1 MRNLATF
8 SVIVP
13 VHNGEKTLRR
23 CVESLVPQVSRILLI
38 ENGSKD
44 RSRALCYALA
54 EEFANVTA
62 LDGNPTGGVS
72 AARNLGL
79 HYADTPYILFCD
91 CDDYVEPDYAECFRQ
106 VLAYADFAICGY
118 VNHDEVANG
127 RTDIYGFS
135 ETETVELLPRLEE
148 IHGKCLLQ
156 QLWNKV
162 FRTDIIKDNHIRF
175 DESISIGED
184 MRFILDYLAAARPRK
199 TALLAKPLY
208 HYMRDQPGSL
218 MYRMGTEKM
227 DEAIRNLKTMYRL
240 MDMPESMIE
249 EKLILERERQKGL
262 YAYLIMHNMG
272 MPIRQRRRLILALDE
287 KEGKQLWQKNALL
300 FCKEKIS
307 RMLKR

>member
-1 MRNLATF
+1 MF

-23 CVESLVPQVSRILLI
+23 CVESLAPQVSRVLLI

-44 RSRALCYALA
+44 RSRQLCHALA
-54 EEFANVTA
+54 AEFPNVTA
-62 LDGNPTGGVS
+62 LDGDPQGGVS
-72 AARNLGL
+72 KARNLGL
-79 HYADTPYILFCD
+79 EYADTPYILFCD
-91 CDDYVEPDYAECFRQ
+91 CDDYVEPDYAENFRKA
-106 VLAYADFAICGY
+106 LEAADFAICGY

-127 RTDIYGFS
+127 RTDIYGFPEDEIIS
-135 ETETVELLPRLEE
+135 LLPRLEE

-162 FRTDIIKDNHIRF
+162 FSRDVIEKHHIRF

-184 MRFILDYLAAARPRK
+184 LRFVLDYLAAARPGK
-199 TALLAKPLY
+199 TELIARPLY

-227 DEAIRNLKTMYRL
+227 EEAIRNLEKLYRL
-240 MDMPESMIE
+240 SGLDEAIIE
-249 EKLILERERQKGL
+249 DKLAREREHQKEL

-272 MPIRQRRRLILALDE
+272 MPMLQRRKLVLQLDMQ
-287 KEGKQLWQKNALL
+287 EGTQLWRKNLVL
-300 FCKEKIS
+300 FLKEKIS
-307 RMLKR
+307 RLLKR

>member
-1 MRNLATF
+1 MF

-44 RSRALCYALA
+44 LSRQLCHALA
-54 EEFANVTA
+54 EEFPNVTA
-62 LDGNPTGGVS
+62 LDGDTKGGVS
-72 AARNLGL
+72 KARNLGL
-79 HYADTPYILFCD
+79 QYVETPYILFCD
-91 CDDYVEPDYAECFRQ
+91 CDDYVDPNYAENFQ
-106 VLAYADFAICGY
+106 QALQSADFAICGY

-127 RTDIYGFS
+127 RTDVYGFS
-135 ETETVELLPRLEE
+135 EHETIKLLPRLEE
-148 IHGKCLLQ
+148 IHGQCLLQ

-162 FRTDIIKDNHIRF
+162 FRRDVIENAGVRF

-184 MRFILDYLAAARPRK
+184 MRFVLDYLAAARPEK
-199 TALLAKPLY
+199 TTLIAKPLY

-227 DEAIRNLKTMYRL
+227 DEAIQNLASMYRL
-240 MDMPESMIE
+240 MDVDEKTIE
-249 EKLILERERQKGL
+249 EKLTREREHQKEL

-272 MPIRQRRRLILALDE
+272 MPLAQRRKLILALDE
-287 KEGKQLWQKNALL
+287 LEGRRLWRENLLL
-300 FCKEKIS
+300 FGKEKIS
-307 RMLKR
+307 RLLKK

>member
-1 MRNLATF
+1 MF

-23 CVESLVPQVSRILLI
+23 CVESLAPQVSRILLI

-44 RSRALCYALA
+44 RSRQLCHALA
-54 EEFANVTA
+54 EEFPNVTA
-62 LDGNPTGGVS
+62 LDGDPAGGVS
-72 AARNLGL
+72 KARNLGL
-79 HYADTPYILFCD
+79 AHADTPYILFCD
-91 CDDYVEPDYAECFRQ
+91 CDDYVEPDYAENFRNA
-106 VLAYADFAICGY
+106 LTYAEFAICGY
-118 VNHDEVANG
+118 VNHDEVASG
-127 RTDIYGFS
+127 RTDVYGFP
-135 ETETVELLPRLEE
+135 ENDTVGILPRLEE
-148 IHGKCLLQ
+148 VHGENLLQ

-162 FRTDIIKDNHIRF
+162 FSRDVIEQNKIRF

-184 MRFILDYLAAARPRK
+184 LRFVLDYLSAARPEK

-227 DEAIRNLKTMYRL
+227 EEALRNLEKLYRL
-240 MDMPESMIE
+240 AGLDEKTVE
-249 EKLILERERQKGL
+249 EKLSLEREHQKDM

-272 MPIRQRRRLILALDE
+272 MPLLRRRGLILQLDSR
-287 KEGKQLWQKNALL
+287 EGRGLWRKNLVL
-300 FCKEKIS
+300 FTKEKIS